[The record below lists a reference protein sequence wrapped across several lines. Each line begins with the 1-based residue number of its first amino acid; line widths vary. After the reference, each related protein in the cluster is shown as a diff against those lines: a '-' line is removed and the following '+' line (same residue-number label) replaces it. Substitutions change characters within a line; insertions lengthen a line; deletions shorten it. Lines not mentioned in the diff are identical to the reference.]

1 MSTRERLTN
10 LYEQYLK
17 KRPRQSR
24 SRTIV
29 DSILRG
35 ALDRLASGGGDT
47 AGLKIEDVAARAGVA
62 IGSVYDYFPNRE
74 GLLASAVAKVTEE
87 NLEKFEAV
95 LVRVR
100 PLPLREAITEVVD
113 FAFATYLDNH
123 QLTRSFVRL
132 ADTNELF
139 PVLVRSQDAVAQ
151 KLAAD
156 LARRDEV
163 KVDDHDVAAWLLVN
177 TLMGAIQVIVWDND
191 DEPRLAR
198 ERIKLAWIDMA
209 LAYLTS
215 PRLGHA

>member
-29 DSILRG
+29 QSILAG
-35 ALDRLASGGGDT
+35 ALDRLATGGGD
-47 AGLKIEDVAARAGVA
+47 AEGLKIEDVAARAGVA
-62 IGSVYDYFPNRE
+62 VGSVYDYFPNRE

-100 PLPLREAITEVVD
+100 PLPLREAITAVVE
-113 FAFATYLDNH
+113 FAFAMYLDNP

-132 ADTNELF
+132 ANANALL
-139 PVLVRSQDAVAQ
+139 PILVKSQDEVAQ

-156 LARRDEV
+156 FERRADVRVADRE
-163 KVDDHDVAAWLLVN
+163 VAAWLMVN
-177 TLMGAIQVIVWDND
+177 TLMGAIQTVVWDD
-191 DEPRLAR
+191 DPRLAR
-198 ERIKLAWIDMA
+198 ERIAAAWVDMA
-209 LAYLTS
+209 HAYLTC
-215 PRLGHA
+215 PAR

>member
-10 LYEQYLK
+10 LYEEYLK

-29 DSILRG
+29 ESILRG
-35 ALDRLASGGGDT
+35 ALDRLASGGGDA

-87 NLEKFEAV
+87 NLVKFEAV

-113 FAFATYLDNH
+113 FAFT
-123 QLTRSFVRL
+123 
-132 ADTNELF
+132 
-139 PVLVRSQDAVAQ
+139 
-151 KLAAD
+151 
-156 LARRDEV
+156 
-163 KVDDHDVAAWLLVN
+163 
-177 TLMGAIQVIVWDND
+177 M
-191 DEPRLAR
+191 
-198 ERIKLAWIDMA
+198 
-209 LAYLTS
+209 
-215 PRLGHA
+215 